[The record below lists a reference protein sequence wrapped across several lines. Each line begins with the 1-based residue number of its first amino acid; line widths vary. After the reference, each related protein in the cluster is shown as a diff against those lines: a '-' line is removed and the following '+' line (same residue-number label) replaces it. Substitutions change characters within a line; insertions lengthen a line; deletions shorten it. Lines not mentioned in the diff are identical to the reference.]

1 VLTSRPGAG
10 KVDFAALQGGVRLHK
25 RILYFRCVLTGHRM
39 STFAEYSV
47 LAALAS
53 HDFVQSE
60 YQCVKPVRL
69 AVIDPPTTGEACRP
83 DAPSRGLMGAAPQIR
98 GRDLGGARKAD
109 RGRVHGPECVE
120 LDATSSPTR

>member
-1 VLTSRPGAG
+1 MLTSRPGAG

-25 RILYFRCVLTGHRM
+25 RILYSRCVLTGHWM

-69 AVIDPPTTGEACRP
+69 AVIDPPTTGEAIRP
-83 DAPSRGLMGAAPQIR
+83 NTPLRGPREAAPRVR
-98 GRDLGGARKAD
+98 GRDQGGARKMDSAVL
-109 RGRVHGPECVE
+109 RP
-120 LDATSSPTR
+120 TSPPSPTMRRAER